1 MEGNDRMDRLLEMMP
16 PSPNAGEEVDWG
28 QVCETWGHGFPSDY
42 RAFVQ
47 HYGRGGIED
56 FLEVLVPGSRDVGSL
71 SGMYRESENARQ
83 AWLDDAPHGVPDGVR
98 GDSLIAWGVNVESD
112 LLCWEVTEAGSP
124 DLWPIVIF
132 RRHGYPHWR
141 KFECGMVSLLLEIF
155 TAELGENPLSGTVLW
170 GKDLVRFLH
179 QRDEEALRT
188 QGIDP
193 WTGEPDPFAG
203 MFGEG
208 T

>member
-1 MEGNDRMDRLLEMMP
+1 MTPERRFSFRTSGRL
-16 PSPNAGEEVDWG
+16 S
-28 QVCETWGHGFPSDY
+28 F
-42 RAFVQ
+42 
-47 HYGRGGIED
+47 
-56 FLEVLVPGSRDVGSL
+56 
-71 SGMYRESENARQ
+71 SGDMATR
-83 AWLDDAPHGVPDGVR
+83 
-98 GDSLIAWGVNVESD
+98 I
-112 LLCWEVTEAGSP
+112 
-124 DLWPIVIF
+124 
-132 RRHGYPHWR
+132 
-141 KFECGMVSLLLEIF
+141 ECGMVSLLLEIF
-155 TAELGENPLSGTVLW
+155 TAELGENPLSGTALW